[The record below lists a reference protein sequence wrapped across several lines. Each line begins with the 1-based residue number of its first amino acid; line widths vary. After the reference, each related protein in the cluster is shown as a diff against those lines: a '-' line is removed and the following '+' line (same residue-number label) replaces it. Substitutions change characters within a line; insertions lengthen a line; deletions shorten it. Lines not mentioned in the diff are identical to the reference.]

1 MGTNENQT
9 YEVQLHHNGRWQVQT
24 RYPFNERMQAIADAK
39 DLSRDRRHVPVR
51 VILEDY
57 NPRTGRHDERL
68 IYKNGVAPEQKKTA
82 RTKRANSW
90 ADMAVSSD
98 GRIGYLNEDIDQFLL
113 LPDDEDFEPVKAK
126 VSAPVFLGICLS
138 IAAMGVGIG
147 GAATGL
153 LYLLIQAFDIGQLGT
168 TQRFLLV
175 GMFGLVFMIATSASY
190 SHYASRFDL
199 NIFKKKKKKPVHI
212 PPSKISEEMQQAAQA
227 IANTTPAANI
237 DISSLPADD
246 FTIFDEDDL
255 KEEETVTSDSAD
267 TAPQEEEDEEFKLS
281 DEAENQ
287 KMFLINFLGTCLGA
301 LKGPD
306 TRLEKL
312 NRFGLNM
319 FMTGAVINIAQ
330 DRGLSD
336 REAQVLLYRI
346 LEMLGASQE
355 QAERFERDLSKNLAH
370 PRHLRLFENSGKIA
384 VRYADGDQSAPLYI
398 RTVLQDWLN
407 WKPAP
412 EEHGNPNLLTIMF
425 TDMVGS
431 TDLASKHGDYAA
443 QEVLKTHDLIV
454 RTALTNF
461 EGKEIKHLGDGIMA
475 SFKDPDLAMQAGI
488 EIHKRVEGNN
498 KAGPEYPF
506 HLRVGLHIGEPI
518 KKGDDLFGSAV
529 QLAARI
535 CNYTDGG
542 KLAISREL
550 RDIFGER
557 PVYTFLDQGE
567 QKLKGFE
574 DPQQIFEVDWAAPP
588 LSYDNE
594 QGEEQKA
601 PTTPGQDTP
610 EEAPLDTDTLKELEN
625 RVVPQNKYSPP
636 EVAPD
641 MATTKKVKPTVK
653 TDPNFSTDI
662 PWSSSQK
669 KATPAKPETSPKDHT
684 DKKAPGA

>member
-9 YEVQLHHNGRWQVQT
+9 YEVQLHHNGRWQVQS
-24 RYPFNERMQAIADAK
+24 RYPFHERMQAIADAK

-57 NPRTGRHDERL
+57 NPRTGRHDESL
-68 IYKNGVAPEQKKTA
+68 IYKNGVVPKQKKTA

-98 GRIGYLNEDIDQFLL
+98 GRIGYLNEDIDKYLL
-113 LPDDEDFEPVKAK
+113 LPDDADIDPVKAK
-126 VSAPVFLGICLS
+126 VSAPMFLGICLS
-138 IAAMGVGIG
+138 IAAMGLGAG

-153 LYLLIQAFDIGQLGT
+153 LYLLMQAFDLGQFAT
-168 TQRFLLV
+168 VQRFLLI
-175 GMFGLVFMIATSASY
+175 GMFGLVFMIATSSSY
-190 SHYASRFDL
+190 AHYASRFDL
-199 NIFKKKKKKPVHI
+199 NIFKKKIRKPVHI
-212 PPSKISEEMQQAAQA
+212 PPSKISQEMQQAAEA
-227 IANTTPAANI
+227 IANTKPAADTQI
-237 DISSLPADD
+237 PVPADD
-246 FTIFDEDDL
+246 FTIFDKEDL
-255 KEEETVTSDSAD
+255 QKETPTADNTNSA
-267 TAPQEEEDEEFKLS
+267 EEEDASFELS
-281 DEAENQ
+281 DDAEKQ

-306 TRLEKL
+306 TSLEKL

-336 REAQVLLYRI
+336 RETQVILYRI
-346 LEMLGASQE
+346 LEMLGASTE

-412 EEHGNPNLLTIMF
+412 DEHSNPNLLTIMF

-574 DPQQIFEVDWAAPP
+574 DPQRIFEVDWTAPP
-588 LSYDNE
+588 LSYDENQE
-594 QGEEQKA
+594 NVNTEQKA
-601 PTTPGQDTP
+601 PNPEEDTP
-610 EEAPLDTDTLKELEN
+610 LGADTLNEMEN
-625 RVVPQNKYSPP
+625 RAAPQNQYSPP
-636 EVAPD
+636 DVAPD
-641 MATTKKVKPTVK
+641 MAAAKSKPAVKA
-653 TDPNFSTDI
+653 DPNFSTDI
-662 PWSSSQK
+662 PWNGPGK
-669 KATPAKPETSPKDHT
+669 KATPPKPEPSP
-684 DKKAPGA
+684 DKKAP

>member
-24 RYPFNERMQAIADAK
+24 RYPFHERMQAISDAK
-39 DLSRDRRHVPVR
+39 DLSRDRKNVPVR

-57 NPRTGRHDERL
+57 NPKTGRHEERL
-68 IYKNGVAPEQKKTA
+68 IYKNGISPHKKKTA

-98 GRIGYLNEDIDQFLL
+98 GRIGYLDEDIDRFLL
-113 LPDDEDFEPVKAK
+113 LPDNEDVEPVKVK
-126 VSAPVFLGICLS
+126 VSAPMFLGICLS
-138 IAAMGVGIG
+138 IAAMGVGAG

-153 LYLLIQAFDIGQLGT
+153 LYLLMHAFDIGQFGNI
-168 TQRFLLV
+168 QRFLLI
-175 GMFGLVFMIATSASY
+175 GMFGLVFMIATSSSY
-190 SHYASRFDL
+190 AHYAARFDL
-199 NIFKKKKKKPVHI
+199 NIFKKKKRKPVHI
-212 PPSKISEEMQQAAQA
+212 PPSRISQEMKQAAQA
-227 IANTTPAANI
+227 IANTKPTADVNI
-237 DISSLPADD
+237 PPPSDD
-246 FTIFDEDDL
+246 FTIFDKDDL
-255 KEEETVTSDSAD
+255 KEETPAPDQSDS
-267 TAPQEEEDEEFKLS
+267 EEEATAVFELS
-281 DEAENQ
+281 DEAEKQ

-306 TRLEKL
+306 TSLEKL

-330 DRGLSD
+330 DRGLNES
-336 REAQVLLYRI
+336 ETQFILYRI
-346 LEMLGASQE
+346 LEMLGASTQ

-412 EEHGNPNLLTIMF
+412 QEHSNPNLLTIMF

-475 SFKDPDLAMQAGI
+475 SFKDPDLAIQAAI

-498 KAGPEYPF
+498 KAGPEFPF

-550 RDIFGER
+550 REVFGER
-557 PVYTFLDQGE
+557 PVYTFVDQGD

-574 DPQQIFEVDWAAPP
+574 EPQRIFEVDWTAAPLTYEDTP
-588 LSYDNE
+588 APNE
-594 QGEEQKA
+594 TSE
-601 PTTPGQDTP
+601 TPVQDT
-610 EEAPLDTDTLKELEN
+610 EEDTPLDNDTLEELEN
-625 RVVPQNKYSPP
+625 RVAPQSTYTPP
-636 EVAPD
+636 QGAPD
-641 MATTKKVKPTVK
+641 MAAAKVKPAIK
-653 TDPNFSTDI
+653 ADPNFSTDI
-662 PWSSSQK
+662 PWNGSQK
-669 KATPAKPETSPKDHT
+669 KATPPKSETSPNNNT
-684 DKKAPGA
+684 NKKTPDA

>member
-39 DLSRDRRHVPVR
+39 DLSRDRRHTPVR

-68 IYKNGVAPEQKKTA
+68 IYKNGISPEQKKTA
-82 RTKRANSW
+82 RTKRSNSW

-98 GRIGYLNEDIDQFLL
+98 GRIGYLNEDIDKYLL
-113 LPDDEDFEPVKAK
+113 LPDDEDVEPVKAK
-126 VSAPVFLGICLS
+126 VSALMFLGICLS
-138 IAAMGVGIG
+138 IAAMGVGAG
-147 GAATGL
+147 GAATGF
-153 LYLLIQAFDIGQLGT
+153 LYLLMHAFDVGQIAT
-168 TQRFLLV
+168 VQKFLLI
-175 GMFGLVFMIATSASY
+175 GMFGLVFIIATSASY

-199 NIFKKKKKKPVHI
+199 NIFKKKKRKPVKI
-212 PPSKISEEMQQAAQA
+212 QPSKISQEMQQAAQA
-227 IANTTPAANI
+227 IANTKPAPNM
-237 DISSLPADD
+237 DIPPPPADD
-246 FTIFDEDDL
+246 FTIFDKDEL
-255 KEEETVTSDSAD
+255 KEEAPTPESTDS
-267 TAPQEEEDEEFKLS
+267 TIEEEAEFELS

-306 TRLEKL
+306 TSLEKL

-330 DRGLSD
+330 DRGLKDS
-336 REAQVLLYRI
+336 ETQFILYRI
-346 LEMLGASQE
+346 LEMLGASTE
-355 QAERFERDLSKNLAH
+355 QAQRFERDLSKNLAH

-574 DPQQIFEVDWAAPP
+574 DPQQIFEVDWTAPP
-588 LSYDNE
+588 LSYENE
-594 QGEEQKA
+594 EGGEPKA
-601 PTTPGQDTP
+601 PTTPGHDTE
-610 EEAPLDTDTLKELEN
+610 EEAPLDPDTLKEMEN
-625 RVVPQNKYSPP
+625 RVVPQNKYNTP
-636 EVAPD
+636 EAAPD
-641 MATTKKVKPTVK
+641 MAATKVKPAVK

-662 PWSSSQK
+662 PWNGSQK
-669 KATPAKPETSPKDHT
+669 TATPPKPEASPKDHT
-684 DKKAPGA
+684 DKKAPDA